1 MEIFSF
7 WLVILSLLLFIGY
20 AVLIGYY
27 KRGWMK
33 CPEFVMS
40 KEFFPQK
47 KVSIIIPARN
57 EESNIGSCLASLQEQ
72 SYPLALL
79 EIIVVDDH
87 SNDKTAEIVKAFP
100 LGNIRLIRLAEQLSV
115 EINSYKKKAIE
126 TGVDSATGEWIIT
139 TDADCVA
146 GPDWI
151 TTMMSCQ
158 E

>member
-57 EESNIGSCLASLQEQ
+57 EESNIGSCLASLKEQ

-146 GPDWI
+146 GPDRRARGRPR
-151 TTMMSCQ
+151 S
-158 E
+158 